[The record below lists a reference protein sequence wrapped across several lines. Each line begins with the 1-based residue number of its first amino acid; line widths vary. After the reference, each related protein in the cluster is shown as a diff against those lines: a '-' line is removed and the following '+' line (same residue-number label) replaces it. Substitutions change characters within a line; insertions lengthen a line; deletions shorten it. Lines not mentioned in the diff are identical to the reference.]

1 MKINYKTLIAICSGL
16 WISAG
21 AYGQTQLKL
30 WLPSSLDAHEKGAY
44 QKAAEAFAQKNPSVK
59 VNVEVVPG
67 SETDVA
73 KLKTAVRS
81 GAGPD
86 LAVIDRFTVAQRAA
100 AGLLTDLT
108 PLIKK
113 EGKDLSQEY
122 STGPW
127 QEVSY
132 QNKVYALPTNTDARV
147 LFYNKQILK
156 EAGIEIL
163 RLYPSANLL
172 RWPTF
177 AGGKKELY

>member
-1 MKINYKTLIAICSGL
+1 MKMNYKTLIAACSL
-16 WISAG
+16 WLSAG

-44 QKAAEAFAQKNPSVK
+44 QKAAEAFAQKNPGIK

-73 KLKTAVRS
+73 KLMTAVRS

-100 AGLLTDLT
+100 AGLLADLT

-113 EGKDLSQEY
+113 KEKNS
-122 STGPW
+122 
-127 QEVSY
+127 
-132 QNKVYALPTNTDARV
+132 ARNTPRDHGR
-147 LFYNKQILK
+147 K
-156 EAGIEIL
+156 
-163 RLYPSANLL
+163 
-172 RWPTF
+172 
-177 AGGKKELY
+177 

>member
-1 MKINYKTLIAICSGL
+1 MKTKYKTLIAIFSCL

-30 WLPSSLDAHEKGAY
+30 WLPSWLDAHEKAAY
-44 QKAAEAFAQKNPSVK
+44 QKAAEAFDQKNPSVK

-73 KLKTAVRS
+73 KLMTAVRS

-86 LAVIDRFTVAQRAA
+86 LAVIDRFTIAQRAA

-113 EGKDLSQEY
+113 EGKDLS
-122 STGPW
+122 
-127 QEVSY
+127 
-132 QNKVYALPTNTDARV
+132 
-147 LFYNKQILK
+147 
-156 EAGIEIL
+156 
-163 RLYPSANLL
+163 
-172 RWPTF
+172 
-177 AGGKKELY
+177 